1 MQDDEFPKGFAPRH
15 AQISEDT
22 EHSISRRSGSL
33 RQREVA
39 KRIFAKEYRESNL
52 TFKESDDQYA
62 PLYLLTPTG
71 AKCNRVFVVG
81 TLTEKEDI
89 GAGVE
94 FWRARVADP
103 TGVFTVYAGQY
114 QPEASQALGE
124 IEPPQFV
131 AVAGKVNVYD
141 PGDGKITSIRPESI
155 SVVDA
160 ETRDVWIMETAR
172 HTLERLSSLTRSEDP
187 DVKKAVEHYSPD
199 RRHYKQMVLM
209 ALMSMTDEPTEEEN
223 SDKGGFD
230 VIDMSQI

>member
-1 MQDDEFPKGFAPRH
+1 MQDADTPL
-15 AQISEDT
+15 QIPNDT
-22 EHSISRRSGSL
+22 EPLIDRRF
-33 RQREVA
+33 REREVA

-71 AKCNRVFVVG
+71 AKCNRVFIVG

-89 GAGVE
+89 GTGAE

-103 TGVFTVYAGQY
+103 TGIFTVYAGQY
-114 QPEASQALGE
+114 QPEATQALVE

-131 AVAGKVNVYD
+131 AVAGKVSVYD
-141 PGDGKITSIRPESI
+141 PGDGKIASIKPESI

-172 HTLERLSSLTRSEDP
+172 HTLERISAIDSEDP

-199 RRHYKQMVLM
+199 REYYKQIVLM
-209 ALMSMTDEPTEEEN
+209 ALMSMTDEPTEEKN
-223 SDKGGFD
+223 SDKGGFN
-230 VIDMSQI
+230 VIDLSST